1 MNSVSSIPIRFSPV
15 CLAALAAFALA
26 ACGPRNDHDHP
37 QTEITAHEHGHAQAV
52 EPAPAESPQGPLVAV
67 AHMNPTEGHDV
78 RGTVTFTRV
87 EGGIRVVAE
96 LTGFDAP
103 GLRGFHIHEFGDCSA
118 PDATSAGGHFDPFG
132 HDHAGPDDDE
142 RHVGDLGNIEVDA
155 GGNASYDR
163 IDPLLAFE
171 GEASIIGKSVVV
183 HAEEDDLETQPTGDA
198 GGRVACGVI
207 EVVE

>member
-1 MNSVSSIPIRFSPV
+1 
-15 CLAALAAFALA
+15 
-26 ACGPRNDHDHP
+26 
-37 QTEITAHEHGHAQAV
+37 
-52 EPAPAESPQGPLVAV
+52 
-67 AHMNPTEGHDV
+67 MNPTEGNDL

-87 EGGIRVVAE
+87 EEGLRVVAE

-132 HDHAGPDDDE
+132 HDHAGPSADE
-142 RHVGDLGNIEVDA
+142 RHVGDLGNVAVGPDGKA
-155 GGNASYDR
+155 TYDR
-163 IDPLLAFE
+163 IDSHLAFE

-183 HAEEDDLETQPTGDA
+183 HAHEDDLETQPTGDA